1 MSQTPGTTNDS
12 GQTSPSK
19 QVLPSSGADN
29 GKAGSSFSFGDL
41 ASFSSSTKQ
50 TPSIQQTPSSF
61 SIEGK
66 ANSGFSFGGSTLLS
80 SSDSR
85 PKGVVPQF
93 FSSSSGTGQPNSS
106 FAPST
111 SSSLSPESQL
121 QSPFGRPLEEVWSGP
136 KSSSFSFG
144 PLADAFQNPFTESP
158 GKKKLRSLYVELKI
172 LRKTMRE
179 ELDRFKTLQREMQ
192 QPEVQEANIKM
203 YEEQI
208 VRLKKEKEEARR
220 LFQSS
225 VDQYKDS
232 HQTISNIL
240 RNQYDQNQKL
250 IDDQIRQ
257 WEQLSSPAV
266 MSLESLKRSHSSNE
280 IEFKT
285 IRTSLLVHAKMK
297 AALIGMI
304 NEIEIQ
310 SAPSSK
316 EPYDEIV
323 KSIEWSLREYTHA
336 EQLKRSE
343 ISTSTSGDTG
353 RLFPTTDKSSEA

>member
-80 SSDSR
+80 SSDR

-179 ELDRFKTLQREMQ
+179 ELDRFKTLQ
-192 QPEVQEANIKM
+192 
-203 YEEQI
+203 
-208 VRLKKEKEEARR
+208 
-220 LFQSS
+220 
-225 VDQYKDS
+225 
-232 HQTISNIL
+232 
-240 RNQYDQNQKL
+240 
-250 IDDQIRQ
+250 
-257 WEQLSSPAV
+257 
-266 MSLESLKRSHSSNE
+266 
-280 IEFKT
+280 
-285 IRTSLLVHAKMK
+285 
-297 AALIGMI
+297 
-304 NEIEIQ
+304 
-310 SAPSSK
+310 
-316 EPYDEIV
+316 
-323 KSIEWSLREYTHA
+323 
-336 EQLKRSE
+336 
-343 ISTSTSGDTG
+343 
-353 RLFPTTDKSSEA
+353 